1 MVRTSRSPIRR
12 GGSGSIS
19 LRPATRDT
27 CSPAKSTRSSAGAA
41 RRISASIRRWRASWA
56 GVRCATARDCRLARV
71 LIREVMTESVVTA
84 APERTVREIAELM
97 RERNVGSVVLL
108 AGHEPVGFVTDRD
121 LALSVI
127 ADGRDFGD
135 HVADHASS
143 PVITA
148 APGMDVEEAGELM
161 VRHGIRRLVVVDGGR
176 LIGIVTLDDLA
187 SRTGDSELAS
197 QLSSRV
203 TRAVM
208 PDFFFHERGD
218 H

>member
-1 MVRTSRSPIRR
+1 
-12 GGSGSIS
+12 
-19 LRPATRDT
+19 
-27 CSPAKSTRSSAGAA
+27 
-41 RRISASIRRWRASWA
+41 
-56 GVRCATARDCRLARV
+56 
-71 LIREVMTESVVTA
+71 MTESVVTA

-97 RERNVGSVVLL
+97 RERNVGSVVIVG
-108 AGHEPVGFVTDRD
+108 ADGAPVGFVTDRD

-148 APGMDVEEAGELM
+148 EPAMDVEEAGELM
-161 VRHGIRRLVVVDGGR
+161 VRHAIRRLVVVDGGR
-176 LIGIVTLDDLA
+176 LSGIVTLDDLA

-197 QLSSRV
+197 QLSTRV

>member
-1 MVRTSRSPIRR
+1 M
-12 GGSGSIS
+12 
-19 LRPATRDT
+19 
-27 CSPAKSTRSSAGAA
+27 
-41 RRISASIRRWRASWA
+41 
-56 GVRCATARDCRLARV
+56 
-71 LIREVMTESVVTA
+71 LIREVMTEQVVTA

-97 RERNVGSVVLL
+97 RERNVGSVVLMRDQR
-108 AGHEPVGFVTDRD
+108 PVGFVTDRD

-148 APGMDVEEAGELM
+148 APAMDVEEAAELM
-161 VRHGIRRLVVVDGGR
+161 VRHGVRRLVIVEGDR
-176 LIGIVTLDDLA
+176 LTGIVTLDDLS
-187 SRTGDSELAS
+187 SRTGDAELGA

-208 PDFFFHERGD
+208 PDFFFHERGGG
-218 H
+218 

>member
-1 MVRTSRSPIRR
+1 M
-12 GGSGSIS
+12 
-19 LRPATRDT
+19 
-27 CSPAKSTRSSAGAA
+27 
-41 RRISASIRRWRASWA
+41 
-56 GVRCATARDCRLARV
+56 RCATARDCRLARV

-97 RERNVGSVVLL
+97 RERNVGSVVLVDDSR
-108 AGHEPVGFVTDRD
+108 PVGFVTDRD

-148 APGMDVEEAGELM
+148 QAGMDVEEAGELM

-187 SRTGDSELAS
+187 SRTGDAELAS

-208 PDFFFHERGD
+208 PDFFFHERGGG
-218 H
+218 